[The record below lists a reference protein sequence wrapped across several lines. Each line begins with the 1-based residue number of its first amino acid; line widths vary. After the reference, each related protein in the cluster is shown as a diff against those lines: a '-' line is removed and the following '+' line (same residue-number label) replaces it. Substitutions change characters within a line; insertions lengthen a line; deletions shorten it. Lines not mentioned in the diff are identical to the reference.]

1 MNSRVTSKHV
11 HEQLDWLKQE
21 LLDAGMLTVKA
32 SWDVQAGS
40 ATYGRAW
47 RVYVN
52 DYHRSIPFSVTSQL
66 GGGSGY
72 LGDTAREAVETVRG
86 ARRVLRAIVETREET
101 QRQIIEQLAALGV
114 PVASLTR
121 GFMDG
126 GLTFAESIAASVALA
141 S

>member
-1 MNSRVTSKHV
+1 MSNRVTSKHV
-11 HEQLDWLKQE
+11 HEHLQYLKEE
-21 LLDAGMLTVKA
+21 LVDAGVFTVDA
-32 SWDVQAGS
+32 RWDVQEGS

-47 RVYVN
+47 RVYV
-52 DYHRSIPFSVTSQL
+52 DQKSCLPLPLSSQL
-66 GGGSGY
+66 GGASGY
-72 LGDTAREAVETVRG
+72 LGDTCKDALETVKG

-101 QRQIIEQLAALGV
+101 QRAIIEQLAALGV